1 MALYWACAWAANV
14 RTRARDAEA
23 LAARDAGHGRER
35 GRAQGKRGVCHELQP
50 SGFLEHRRCSPSIDS
65 YCIDSY
71 SLARGVPRHVLTCTA
86 VNEIKKHPPLTLA
99 ISGSTWGHVGYEAR
113 AGGTDRHRLRGRR
126 PCVTR
131 TVLSSSLSCGG
142 CSEDRRRVCAG
153 KALRRRKGFQDDL
166 RGRTRESACGELLE
180 SGTNATLASEW

>member
-1 MALYWACAWAANV
+1 MAIPIKVGVSTTRDFLGAWWLLPPVCWTKAAEMTHDAFFPDAMCEGLGIFRVRRVALYWACAWAANV

-113 AGGTDRHRLRGRR
+113 AGGTDIVCVDDGR
-126 PCVTR
+126 V
-131 TVLSSSLSCGG
+131 
-142 CSEDRRRVCAG
+142 
-153 KALRRRKGFQDDL
+153 
-166 RGRTRESACGELLE
+166 
-180 SGTNATLASEW
+180 